1 MHITDSSLRA
11 YLDQQL
17 PDLEPGQLDG
27 RGRIENHLQDC
38 PDCRDRLAELT
49 ALASQVNLHLAALNP
64 APAEAPRPASLA
76 LRQFNQK
83 ETSLMFKIFSKR
95 NLRPMWVTIAVIAA
109 LAVALTFQP
118 VQALAASF
126 LGLFR
131 VQQVVILPINSNTIQ
146 NLQNNQDVSKAIS
159 QLFSDSVKVTR
170 PATPPQQVADAATAS
185 KLAGFEVRQ
194 WKDSTLSSTIT
205 VSSGQAFTFTV
216 NRDRAQQILTAL
228 GNKTLQLPKTIDG
241 AQISVDIPSGVSTAY
256 GDCPIRRSDKQSA
269 GAAAPTETAQPTA
282 TPSECLVLLQIPS
295 PTVNAPSS
303 IDPAQLAAIGLQ
315 ALGMNADQ
323 AKSFSQ
329 KVDWSTTLVIPI
341 PTGEVTY
348 QDVQVDGGS
357 GYVLA
362 PVQGSSSANAR
373 YSVVWV
379 KNGVIYSVAGTGGP
393 AQGLAVAND
402 LQ

>member
-11 YLDQQL
+11 YIDQQL
-17 PDLEPGQLDG
+17 PELEPGQIAA
-27 RGRIENHLQDC
+27 RGRIESHLQDC
-38 PDCRDRLAELT
+38 RDCRDRLAELSSI
-49 ALASQVNLHLAALNP
+49 ASQVNLHLAALNP
-64 APAEAPRPASLA
+64 TPAEAPRPASLA

-83 ETSLMFKIFSKR
+83 ETRPMFKIFSKR
-95 NLRPMWVTIAVIAA
+95 NLRPVWVTIAVIAA

-146 NLQNNQDVSKAIS
+146 NIQNNQDVSKAIS
-159 QLFSDSVKVTR
+159 QLFSDSVDVTR
-170 PATPPQQVADAATAS
+170 KATPPQQVADVATAS

-194 WKDSTLSSTIT
+194 WKDSNLSSTIT

-216 NRDRAQQILTAL
+216 NRDRAQKILDAM
-228 GNKTLQLPKTIDG
+228 GNKDLQLPKDIDG
-241 AQISVDIPSGVSTAY
+241 AKIAVDIPSGVSIAY
-256 GDCPIRRSDKQSA
+256 GDCPTRRGDKQP
-269 GAAAPTETAQPTA
+269 GAASTDQPAATPTA
-282 TPSECLVLLQIPS
+282 APDCLVLLQIPS
-295 PTVNAPSS
+295 PTVNTPSN

-315 ALGMNADQ
+315 ALGMSADQ

-362 PVQGSSSANAR
+362 PVNASATAR

-379 KNGVIYSVAGTGGP
+379 KGGVIYSVAGTGDP

>member
-1 MHITDSSLRA
+1 MEMTMHITDSSLRA

-17 PDLEPGQLDG
+17 SEMELSH
-27 RGRIENHLQDC
+27 IESHLQNC

-49 ALASQVNLHLAALNP
+49 ALASQVNQYLAALKP
-64 APAEAPRPASLA
+64 APAEAPRLASLA

-83 ETSLMFKIFSKR
+83 ETRPMFKIFSKQ
-95 NLRPMWVTIAVIAA
+95 NLRPVWVTVAVIAA

-159 QLFSDSVKVTR
+159 QLFSDSVDVTR
-170 PATPPQQVADAATAS
+170 KATPPQQAADAAAAS

-194 WKDSTLSSTIT
+194 WKDSSLPSTIT

-216 NRDRAQQILTAL
+216 NRDRAQQILTTM
-228 GNKTLQLPKTIDG
+228 GNNTLQLPKDIDG
-241 AQISVDIPSGVSTAY
+241 AKISVDIPAGVSIAY
-256 GDCPIRRSDKQSA
+256 GDCPVRHSEKQSA
-269 GAAAPTETAQPTA
+269 GAAAPTEQPTPTVA
-282 TPSECLVLLQIPS
+282 PDCLALLQIPS
-295 PTVNAPSS
+295 PTVNAPDS

-315 ALGMNADQ
+315 ALGMSADQ

-357 GYVLA
+357 GYLLA
-362 PVQGSSSANAR
+362 PVQGSGPANAR

-379 KNGVIYSVAGTGGP
+379 KNGVIYSVAGTGDP

>member
-17 PDLEPGQLDG
+17 PDLQ
-27 RGRIENHLQDC
+27 RSHIESHLQDC
-38 PDCRDRLAELT
+38 PDCRDRLAEL
-49 ALASQVNLHLAALNP
+49 AGLANQVNQYLAALKP

-83 ETSLMFKIFSKR
+83 ETRPMFKIFTKR
-95 NLRPMWVTIAVIAA
+95 NLRPVWVTIAVIAA

-146 NLQNNQDVSKAIS
+146 NLQNNQDVSKAVS
-159 QLFSDSVKVTR
+159 QLFSDSVTDTR
-170 PATPPQQVADAATAS
+170 PATAPKQVADVATAT

-194 WKDSTLSSTIT
+194 WKDSSLPSVIT

-216 NRDRAQQILTAL
+216 NRDRAQQILTAM
-228 GNKTLQLPKTIDG
+228 GNTTLQLPKEIDG
-241 AQISVDIPSGVSTAY
+241 AKIAVDIPSGVSIAY
-256 GDCPIRRSDKQSA
+256 GDCPTRRYDKQSA
-269 GAAAPTETAQPTA
+269 ESATPTAQPTA
-282 TPSECLVLLQIPS
+282 TPDCLVLLQIPS
-295 PTVNAPSS
+295 PTVNTPAS

-315 ALGMNADQ
+315 ALGMSADQ

-348 QDVQVDGGS
+348 QDVQVDGAN

-362 PVQGSSSANAR
+362 PVQGSGSANAR

-379 KNGVIYSVAGTGGP
+379 KNGVIYSVAGTGDP

>member
-1 MHITDSSLRA
+1 MHVTDSSLRA

-17 PDLEPGQLDG
+17 SDQE
-27 RGRIENHLQDC
+27 RSRIESHLQDC
-38 PDCRDRLAELT
+38 PDCRHRLAELT
-49 ALASQVNLHLAALNP
+49 SLASQVNLHLAALKP
-64 APAEAPRPASLA
+64 APDEAPRSASIA
-76 LRQFNQK
+76 LRQFNLK
-83 ETSLMFKIFSKR
+83 ETRPMFKIFSKR
-95 NLRPMWVTIAVIAA
+95 NLRPLWVILAVIAV
-109 LAVALTFQP
+109 LAVSLTFQP
-118 VQALAASF
+118 VQALASSF

-146 NLQNNQDVSKAIS
+146 NLQNNQDISKAVS
-159 QLFSDSVKVTR
+159 QLFSDSVDVTR
-170 PATPPQQVADAATAS
+170 PATPPQQVPDVATAS

-194 WKDSTLSSTIT
+194 WKDSTVPAVIT

-228 GNKTLQLPKTIDG
+228 GNKDLQLPKSIDG
-241 AQISVDIPSGVSTAY
+241 AKIAVDIPSGVSIAY
-256 GDCPIRRSDKQSA
+256 GDCPTRRSKSA
-269 GAAAPTETAQPTA
+269 EAAAPTDQPTP
-282 TPSECLVLLQIPS
+282 TPDCLVLLQNPS

-315 ALGMNADQ
+315 ALGMSADQ

-348 QDVQVDGGS
+348 QDVQVDGAS

-362 PVQGSSSANAR
+362 PASGSSSANAR

-379 KNGVIYSVAGTGGP
+379 KGGVIYSVAGTGDP

>member
-1 MHITDSSLRA
+1 MHPTDSSLRA

-17 PDLEPGQLDG
+17 PDLE
-27 RGRIENHLQDC
+27 RSRIESHLQNC
-38 PDCRDRLAELT
+38 PNCRDRLAELT
-49 ALASQVNLHLAALNP
+49 SLASQVSLHLAALKPGPGEN
-64 APAEAPRPASLA
+64 PRPASLA
-76 LRQFNQK
+76 LRQFNYK
-83 ETSLMFKIFSKR
+83 ETRPMFKIFSKR
-95 NLRPMWVTIAVIAA
+95 NLRPLWVTIAVIAA
-109 LAVALTFQP
+109 LAVSLTFQP

-146 NLQNNQDVSKAIS
+146 NLQNNQDISKAIS
-159 QLFSDSVKVTR
+159 QLFSDSVDVTR
-170 PATPPQQVADAATAS
+170 PATPPQQVTDAAAAS

-194 WKDSTLSSTIT
+194 WKDSTLPAVIT

-228 GNKTLQLPKTIDG
+228 GNKDLQLPKTIDG
-241 AQISVDIPSGVSTAY
+241 AKISVDIPSGVSVAY
-256 GDCPIRRSDKQSA
+256 GDCPTRRDNQSSD
-269 GAAAPTETAQPTA
+269 AAAPTDKPAPTP
-282 TPSECLVLLQIPS
+282 TPTSECLVLLQIPS
-295 PTVNAPSS
+295 PTVNAPDS

-315 ALGMNADQ
+315 ALGMTADQ

-341 PTGEVTY
+341 PTGEVGY
-348 QDVQVDGGS
+348 QEVQVDGAN

-362 PVQGSSSANAR
+362 PVQGSGSANAR

-379 KNGVIYSVAGTGGP
+379 KNGVIYSVAGTGDP
-393 AQGLAVAND
+393 AQGLAVADD

>member
-1 MHITDSSLRA
+1 MTMHITDSSLRA

-17 PDLEPGQLDG
+17 SDQE
-27 RGRIENHLQDC
+27 RSRIESHLQDC
-38 PDCRDRLAELT
+38 PDCDDRLGELT
-49 ALASQVNLHLAALNP
+49 SLASQVNLHLAALKP
-64 APAEAPRPASLA
+64 GPTEAPRPASVA
-76 LRQFNQK
+76 LRQFNHK
-83 ETSLMFKIFSKR
+83 ETRSMFKIFSKR
-95 NLRPMWVTIAVIAA
+95 NLRPLWVTIAVIAV
-109 LAVALTFQP
+109 LTVSLTFQP

-159 QLFSDSVKVTR
+159 QLFSDSVDVTR
-170 PATPPQQVADAATAS
+170 PATQPQQVADAATAS
-185 KLAGFEVRQ
+185 KLAGIEVRQ
-194 WKDSTLSSTIT
+194 WKDSTLPAIIT

-216 NRDRAQQILTAL
+216 NRDRAQQILTTL
-228 GNKTLQLPKTIDG
+228 GNNTLQLPKSIDG
-241 AQISVDIPSGVSTAY
+241 AKISVDIPSGVSIAY
-256 GDCPIRRSDKQSA
+256 GDCSTRRNKQA
-269 GAAAPTETAQPTA
+269 ADAAAPTDQPTT
-282 TPSECLVLLQIPS
+282 TPPTDCLVLLQIPS
-295 PTVNAPSS
+295 PTINTPST

-315 ALGMNADQ
+315 ALGMSADQ

-348 QDVQVDGGS
+348 QDVQVDGAS

-362 PVQGSSSANAR
+362 PVSGSGSANAR

-379 KNGVIYSVAGTGGP
+379 KSGVIYSVAGTGDP

>member
-1 MHITDSSLRA
+1 MEMTMHITDSSLRA

-17 PDLEPGQLDG
+17 SELELSH
-27 RGRIENHLQDC
+27 IESHLQNC

-49 ALASQVNLHLAALNP
+49 ALASQVNQYLAALKP

-83 ETSLMFKIFSKR
+83 ETRPMFKIFSKQ
-95 NLRPMWVTIAVIAA
+95 NLRPVWVTVAVIAA

-159 QLFSDSVKVTR
+159 QLFSDSVDVTR
-170 PATPPQQVADAATAS
+170 KATPPQQVADAAAAS
-185 KLAGFEVRQ
+185 QLAGFEVRQ
-194 WKDSTLSSTIT
+194 WKDSSLPSVIT

-216 NRDRAQQILTAL
+216 NRDRAQQILTSM
-228 GNKTLQLPKTIDG
+228 GNNTLQLPKDIDG
-241 AQISVDIPSGVSTAY
+241 AKISVDIPAGVSIAY
-256 GDCPIRRSDKQSA
+256 GDCPVRHSEKQSA
-269 GAAAPTETAQPTA
+269 DAAASAQPTPTS
-282 TPSECLVLLQIPS
+282 TPDCLALLQIPS
-295 PTVNAPSS
+295 PTVNTPDS

-315 ALGMNADQ
+315 ALGMSADE

-357 GYVLA
+357 GYLLA
-362 PVQGSSSANAR
+362 PVQGSGPANAR

-379 KNGVIYSVAGTGGP
+379 KNGVIYSVAGTGDP

>member
-1 MHITDSSLRA
+1 
-11 YLDQQL
+11 
-17 PDLEPGQLDG
+17 
-27 RGRIENHLQDC
+27 
-38 PDCRDRLAELT
+38 
-49 ALASQVNLHLAALNP
+49 
-64 APAEAPRPASLA
+64 

-83 ETSLMFKIFSKR
+83 ETRPMFKIFTKR
-95 NLRPMWVTIAVIAA
+95 NFRPVWVTVAVIAA

-126 LGLFR
+126 LSLFR
-131 VQQVVILPINSNTIQ
+131 VQQVVILPINSNNIQ

-159 QLFSDSVKVTR
+159 QLFSDSVDVTR
-170 PATPPQQVADAATAS
+170 KATPPQQVADVATAS

-194 WKDSTLSSTIT
+194 WKDSNLPSIIT

-216 NRDRAQQILTAL
+216 NRDRAQQILTAM
-228 GNKTLQLPKTIDG
+228 GNKDLTLPKDIDG
-241 AQISVDIPSGVSTAY
+241 AKIAVDIPAGASIAY
-256 GDCPIRRSDKQSA
+256 GDCPTRRGDKQP
-269 GAAAPTETAQPTA
+269 GAAATADAQPAATPTA
-282 TPSECLVLLQIPS
+282 TPECLVLLQIPS

-315 ALGMNADQ
+315 ALGMSADQ

-357 GYVLA
+357 GYILA
-362 PVQGSSSANAR
+362 PVNGSGSANAR

-379 KNGVIYSVAGTGGP
+379 KNGVIYSIAGTGDP
-393 AQGLAVAND
+393 AQGLAAAND

>member
-1 MHITDSSLRA
+1 MHITDSSLHA

-17 PDLEPGQLDG
+17 PELDPGQITG
-27 RGRIENHLQDC
+27 RDRIESHLQEC

-49 ALASQVNLHLAALNP
+49 ALARQVDLHLDALKP

-83 ETSLMFKIFSKR
+83 ETRPMFKIFTKR
-95 NLRPMWVTIAVIAA
+95 NLRPVWVTLAVIAA

-159 QLFSDSVKVTR
+159 QLFSDSVTVTR
-170 PATPPQQVADAATAS
+170 KATPPQQVADVATAS

-194 WKDSTLSSTIT
+194 WKDSTLPSVIT

-216 NRDRAQQILTAL
+216 NRDRAQQILTAM
-228 GNKTLQLPKTIDG
+228 GNKDLTLPKDIDG
-241 AQISVDIPSGVSTAY
+241 AKIAVDIPAGASIAY
-256 GDCPIRRSDKQSA
+256 GDCPTRRGDKQP
-269 GAAAPTETAQPTA
+269 GAAATNQPAATPTA
-282 TPSECLVLLQIPS
+282 TPECLVLLQIPS

-315 ALGMNADQ
+315 ALGMSADQ

-329 KVDWSTTLVIPI
+329 KVDWSTTLVIPV

-357 GYVLA
+357 GYLLA
-362 PVQGSSSANAR
+362 PVSGTGPANAR

-379 KNGVIYSVAGTGGP
+379 KNGVIYSVAGSGDP

>member
-1 MHITDSSLRA
+1 MTMHITDSSLRA

-17 PDLEPGQLDG
+17 SEVE
-27 RGRIENHLQDC
+27 RSRIEGHLHDC
-38 PDCRDRLAELT
+38 PDCGDRLAELT
-49 ALASQVNLHLAALNP
+49 SLANQVDLHLAALNP

-83 ETSLMFKIFSKR
+83 ETRPMFKIFSKH
-95 NLRPMWVTIAVIAA
+95 NLRPMWVTVAVIAA

-146 NLQNNQDVSKAIS
+146 NLQNNQDASKAIS
-159 QLFSDSVKVTR
+159 QLFSDSVDVTR
-170 PATPPQQVADAATAS
+170 KATPPQQVADTATAS

-194 WKDSTLSSTIT
+194 WKDSNLPSVIT

-216 NRDRAQQILTAL
+216 NRDRAQKILTSL
-228 GNKTLQLPKTIDG
+228 GNKDLQLPKDIDG
-241 AQISVDIPSGVSTAY
+241 AKIAVDIPSGVGIAY
-256 GDCPIRRSDKQSA
+256 GDCPTRRSDASA
-269 GAAAPTETAQPTA
+269 DNATPTVQPT
-282 TPSECLVLLQIPS
+282 TPPADCLILLQVPS

-315 ALGMNADQ
+315 ALGMSADQ

-329 KVDWSTTLVIPI
+329 KVDWSTTLVIPV

-348 QDVQVDGGS
+348 QDVQVDGANGYLLTPGNASGS
-357 GYVLA
+357 T
-362 PVQGSSSANAR
+362 NAR

-379 KNGVIYSVAGTGGP
+379 KNGVIYSVAGSGDP

>member
-1 MHITDSSLRA
+1 MTMHITDSSLRA

-17 PDLEPGQLDG
+17 PEPE
-27 RGRIENHLQDC
+27 RSRIECHLQDC

-49 ALASQVNLHLAALNP
+49 ALANQVGLRLAALKP
-64 APAEAPRPASLA
+64 APDEAARPALLA

-83 ETSLMFKIFSKR
+83 ETRPMFKVFSKR
-95 NLRPMWVTIAVIAA
+95 NLRPLWVTIAVIAV
-109 LAVALTFQP
+109 LAVSLNFQP

-131 VQQVVILPINSNTIQ
+131 VQQVTILPINSNTIQ
-146 NLQNNQDVSKAIS
+146 NLQNNQDITKSVS
-159 QLFSDSVKVTR
+159 QLFSDSVTTTR
-170 PATPPQQVADAATAS
+170 AATPSQQVPDAAAAS

-194 WKDSTLSSTIT
+194 WKDSTLPAVIN

-216 NRDRAQQILTAL
+216 NRARTQQIITAL
-228 GNKTLQLPKTIDG
+228 GNNTLQLPQSIDG
-241 AQISVDIPSGVSTAY
+241 AKISVDIPAGVNTTYGTCPAMRFEGSGDGSGPVVRPT
-256 GDCPIRRSDKQSA
+256 
-269 GAAAPTETAQPTA
+269 AAPA
-282 TPSECLVLLQIPS
+282 SDCLVLLQVPS
-295 PTVNAPSS
+295 PTINAPAS

-315 ALGMNADQ
+315 VLGMSAQDAQ
-323 AKSFSQ
+323 SFSQ
-329 KVDWSTTLVIPI
+329 KVNWSTTLVIPI
-341 PTGEVTY
+341 PTGEVSY
-348 QDVQVDGGS
+348 QDVQVDGAK

-362 PVQGSSSANAR
+362 PVQGSGSANAR

-379 KNGVIYSVAGTGGP
+379 KNGVIYSVAGSGDP

>member
-1 MHITDSSLRA
+1 MHITDSSLHA

-17 PDLEPGQLDG
+17 PELDPGQITG
-27 RGRIENHLQDC
+27 RDRIESHLQEC

-49 ALASQVNLHLAALNP
+49 ALARQVDLHLDALKP
-64 APAEAPRPASLA
+64 APAEVPRPASLA

-83 ETSLMFKIFSKR
+83 ETRPMFKIFTKR
-95 NLRPMWVTIAVIAA
+95 NLRPVWVTLAVIAA

-159 QLFSDSVKVTR
+159 QLFSDSVTVTR
-170 PATPPQQVADAATAS
+170 KATPPQQVADVATAS

-194 WKDSTLSSTIT
+194 WKDSTLPSVIT

-216 NRDRAQQILTAL
+216 NRDRAQQILTAM
-228 GNKTLQLPKTIDG
+228 GNKDLTLPKDIDG
-241 AQISVDIPSGVSTAY
+241 AKIAVDIPAGASIAY
-256 GDCPIRRSDKQSA
+256 GDCPTRRGDKQP
-269 GAAAPTETAQPTA
+269 GAAATDQPAATPTA
-282 TPSECLVLLQIPS
+282 TPECLVLLQIPS

-315 ALGMNADQ
+315 ALGMSADQ

-329 KVDWSTTLVIPI
+329 KVDWSTTLVIPV

-357 GYVLA
+357 GYLLA
-362 PVQGSSSANAR
+362 PVSGTGPANAR

-379 KNGVIYSVAGTGGP
+379 KNGVIYSVAGSGDP

>member
-1 MHITDSSLRA
+1 MTMHLTDSSLRA

-17 PDLEPGQLDG
+17 PDLQ
-27 RGRIENHLQDC
+27 RARIESHLQDC
-38 PDCRDRLAELT
+38 NDCRLRLAELS
-49 ALASQVNLHLAALNP
+49 ALAAQVDLHLAALQPGP
-64 APAEAPRPASLA
+64 ADVPRPASVA
-76 LRQFNQK
+76 LRQFNHK
-83 ETSLMFKIFSKR
+83 ETRPMFKIFTKR
-95 NLRPMWVTIAVIAA
+95 NLRPLWVTIAVIAV
-109 LAVALTFQP
+109 LAISLNFQP
-118 VQALAASF
+118 VQALASSF

-146 NLQNNQDVSKAIS
+146 NLQNNQDISKAVS
-159 QLFSDSVKVTR
+159 QLFSDSVTVTR
-170 PATPPQQVADAATAS
+170 PATPPQQVADPATAS
-185 KLAGFEVRQ
+185 KLAGFAVRQ
-194 WKDSTLSSTIT
+194 WKDSTLPAVIT

-228 GNKTLQLPKTIDG
+228 GNQDLQLPKSIDG
-241 AQISVDIPSGVSTAY
+241 AKIAVDIPSGASIAY
-256 GDCPIRRSDKQSA
+256 GDCPTRRGKSA
-269 GAAAPTETAQPTA
+269 EAAAPTAQPTP
-282 TPSECLVLLQIPS
+282 TPSSDCLVLLQIPS
-295 PTVNAPSS
+295 PTVNAPST
-303 IDPAQLAAIGLQ
+303 IDSAQLAAIGLQ
-315 ALGMNADQ
+315 ALGMSTDQ

-348 QDVQVDGGS
+348 QDVLVDGAS

-362 PVQGSSSANAR
+362 PVPGSSSANAR

-379 KNGVIYSVAGTGGP
+379 KNGVIYSVAGTGDP

>member
-1 MHITDSSLRA
+1 MHLTDSSLRA

-17 PDLEPGQLDG
+17 PDLE
-27 RGRIENHLQDC
+27 RSRIESHLQDC
-38 PDCRDRLAELT
+38 PDCRDRLAEMT
-49 ALASQVNLHLAALNP
+49 SLASQVKLHLAPLNP
-64 APAEAPRPASLA
+64 TPAEAPRPASLA
-76 LRQFNQK
+76 LNQFNHK
-83 ETSLMFKIFSKR
+83 ETRPMFKIFSKR
-95 NLRPMWVTIAVIAA
+95 NLRPLWVTIVVIAV
-109 LAVALTFQP
+109 LAVSLTFQP

-131 VQQVVILPINSNTIQ
+131 VQQVIILPINSNTIQ
-146 NLQNNQDVSKAIS
+146 NLQNNQDISKAVS
-159 QLFSDSVKVTR
+159 QLFSDSVNVTR

-194 WKDSTLSSTIT
+194 WKDSTLPEVIT

-228 GNKTLQLPKTIDG
+228 GNNTLQLPKTIDG
-241 AQISVDIPSGVSTAY
+241 AKISVDIPSGVSIAY
-256 GDCPIRRSDKQSA
+256 GDCPARRNKQSA
-269 GAAAPTETAQPTA
+269 DAAAPTDQPTP
-282 TPSECLVLLQIPS
+282 TPSTDCMVLLQIPS
-295 PTVNAPSS
+295 PTINAPST

-315 ALGMNADQ
+315 ALGMSADQ

-348 QDVQVDGGS
+348 QDVPIDGAS

-362 PVQGSSSANAR
+362 PVSGSNSANAR

-379 KNGVIYSVAGTGGP
+379 NKNGVIYSVSGTGDP

>member
-1 MHITDSSLRA
+1 MHLTDSSLRA

-17 PDLEPGQLDG
+17 PDLQ
-27 RGRIENHLQDC
+27 RARIESHLQDC
-38 PDCRDRLAELT
+38 NDCRLRLAELS
-49 ALASQVNLHLAALNP
+49 ALAAQVDLHLAALQPGP
-64 APAEAPRPASLA
+64 ADVPRPASVA
-76 LRQFNQK
+76 LRQFNHK
-83 ETSLMFKIFSKR
+83 ETRPMFKIFTKR
-95 NLRPMWVTIAVIAA
+95 NLRPLWVTIAVIAV
-109 LAVALTFQP
+109 LAISLNFQP
-118 VQALAASF
+118 VQALASSF

-146 NLQNNQDVSKAIS
+146 NLQNNQDISKAVS
-159 QLFSDSVKVTR
+159 QLFSDSVTVTR
-170 PATPPQQVADAATAS
+170 PATPPQQVADPATAS
-185 KLAGFEVRQ
+185 KLAGFAVRQ
-194 WKDSTLSSTIT
+194 WKDSTLPAVIT

-228 GNKTLQLPKTIDG
+228 GNQDLQLPKSIDG
-241 AQISVDIPSGVSTAY
+241 AKIAVDIPSGASIAY
-256 GDCPIRRSDKQSA
+256 GDCPTRRGKSA
-269 GAAAPTETAQPTA
+269 EAAAPTAQPTP
-282 TPSECLVLLQIPS
+282 TPSSDCLVLLQIPS
-295 PTVNAPSS
+295 PTVNAPST
-303 IDPAQLAAIGLQ
+303 IDSAQLAAIGLQ
-315 ALGMNADQ
+315 ALGMSTDQ

-348 QDVQVDGGS
+348 QDVLVDGAS

-362 PVQGSSSANAR
+362 PVPGSSSANAR

-379 KNGVIYSVAGTGGP
+379 KNGVIYSVAGTGDP

>member
-1 MHITDSSLRA
+1 MHLTDSSFRA

-17 PDLEPGQLDG
+17 PDLE
-27 RGRIENHLQDC
+27 RSRIESHLQDC

-49 ALASQVNLHLAALNP
+49 SLARQVNLHLATLNP
-64 APAEAPRPASLA
+64 TPAEAPRPASLA
-76 LRQFNQK
+76 LYQFNHK
-83 ETSLMFKIFSKR
+83 ETRPMFRILSKR
-95 NLRPMWVTIAVIAA
+95 NLRPLWVTIAVIAV
-109 LAVALTFQP
+109 LAVSLTFQP

-131 VQQVVILPINSNTIQ
+131 VQQVIILPINSNTIQ
-146 NLQNNQDVSKAIS
+146 NLQNNQDISKAVS
-159 QLFSDSVKVTR
+159 QLFSDSVNVTR

-194 WKDSTLSSTIT
+194 WKDSTLPEVIT

-228 GNKTLQLPKTIDG
+228 GNNTLQLPKTIDG
-241 AQISVDIPSGVSTAY
+241 AKISVDIPSGVSIAY
-256 GDCPIRRSDKQSA
+256 GDCPARRNKQSA
-269 GAAAPTETAQPTA
+269 DAAAPTDQPSP
-282 TPSECLVLLQIPS
+282 TPSTDCMVLLQIPS
-295 PTVNAPSS
+295 PTINAPST

-315 ALGMNADQ
+315 ALGMSADQ

-348 QDVQVDGGS
+348 QNVQVDGAS

-362 PVQGSSSANAR
+362 PVSGSNSANAR

-379 KNGVIYSVAGTGGP
+379 KNGVIYSVAGTGDP
-393 AQGLAVAND
+393 AQGLAVAKD

>member
-1 MHITDSSLRA
+1 MHLMNSTLRA

-17 PDLEPGQLDG
+17 SGLE
-27 RGRIENHLQDC
+27 RGRIESHLQEC
-38 PDCRDRLAELT
+38 PDCRGRLAELT
-49 ALASQVNLHLAALNP
+49 SLASQVSNRLAALDP
-64 APAEAPRPASLA
+64 GPGEAPRPASVA
-76 LRQFNQK
+76 LRQFNHK
-83 ETSLMFKIFSKR
+83 ETRTMLRIFSKR
-95 NLRPMWVTIAVIAA
+95 ALRPVWVTLVAIVV

-118 VQALAASF
+118 VQALASSF

-146 NLQNNQDVSKAIS
+146 NLQNNQDVSKAVS
-159 QLFSDSVKVTR
+159 QLFSDSVNITR
-170 PATPPQQVADAATAS
+170 PSTPPQQVADAATAS

-194 WKDSTLSSTIT
+194 WKDSNLPEVIT

-216 NRDRAQQILTAL
+216 NRDRAQQILTAM
-228 GNKTLQLPKTIDG
+228 GNNDLKLPKTIDG
-241 AQISVDIPSGVSTAY
+241 AKISVDIPAGVSIAY
-256 GDCPIRRSDKQSA
+256 GDCPTHRSNQSTD
-269 GAAAPTETAQPTA
+269 GASKTAQPTP
-282 TPSECLVLLQIPS
+282 TPSSDCLVLLQHPS
-295 PTVNAPSS
+295 PTVDAPST

-315 ALGMNADQ
+315 ALGMSADQ

-341 PTGEVTY
+341 PSGEVSY
-348 QDVQVDGGS
+348 QDVQVDGAS

-362 PVQGSSSANAR
+362 SASGSANAR

-379 KNGVIYSVAGTGGP
+379 KNGTIYAVAGSGDP
-393 AQGLAVAND
+393 AQGIAVAND